1 MGCNI
6 PRPWKRP
13 PTPPIYE
20 PPEMPKTAPVKKEIM
35 EQAINE
41 PLTSLD
47 RIRKGLGLDPISDQ
61 PYGSKTNEAILKAF
75 DQFHETAQD
84 LTYHDTSLDQKIKE
98 CRTNCPNCCA
108 TITGPICEYCGTRFP
123 ELEERHYQIIRTTE
137 NQKIIIPIYV
147 GGDQIGEV
155 VKQNRTQ
162 FRSGNPAADVV
173 APTLP
178 IQKQR

>member
-20 PPEMPKTAPVKKEIM
+20 TDDQLYET
-35 EQAINE
+35 
-41 PLTSLD
+41 
-47 RIRKGLGLDPISDQ
+47 RK
-61 PYGSKTNEAILKAF
+61 NEAVLKAF
-75 DQFHETAQD
+75 DQFHEAAHD
-84 LTYHDTSLDQKIKE
+84 LTYHDTDLDQTIKE
-98 CRTNCPNCCA
+98 RRTNCPNCCA

-123 ELEERHYQIIRTTE
+123 ELEQHYQIMRTTD
-137 NQKIIIPIYV
+137 NQEIIIPIYV
-147 GGDQIGEV
+147 GGDRIGEV

-173 APTLP
+173 APPLP
-178 IQKQR
+178 IKKQR

>member
-20 PPEMPKTAPVKKEIM
+20 PPEMPKTAPAKM
-35 EQAINE
+35 N
-41 PLTSLD
+41 
-47 RIRKGLGLDPISDQ
+47 DQ

-75 DQFHETAQD
+75 DQFHKAAQD
-84 LTYHDTSLDQKIKE
+84 LTYHDTDLDQTIKE
-98 CRTNCPNCCA
+98 RRTNCPNCCA

-123 ELEERHYQIIRTTE
+123 EFEQHYQIIRTTE
-137 NQKIIIPIYV
+137 NQEIIIPIYV

-178 IQKQR
+178 IKKQR